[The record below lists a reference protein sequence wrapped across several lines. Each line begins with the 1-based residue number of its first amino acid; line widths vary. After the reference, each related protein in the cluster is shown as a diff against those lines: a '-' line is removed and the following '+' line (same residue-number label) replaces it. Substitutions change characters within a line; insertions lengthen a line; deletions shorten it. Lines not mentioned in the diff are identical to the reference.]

1 MTQRARPLSPHLQIY
16 RKQITSV
23 MSILHRISGIVLSL
37 GAFGLAWWLLAVAR
51 GGETYAAAAALL
63 ASPFGKLV
71 LFGFSLALV
80 YHLLNGIRHLLWD
93 LGWGFR
99 IPQVYRSGY
108 TVIALT
114 FVLTALIWVAALGG
128 KA

>member
-1 MTQRARPLSPHLQIY
+1 MIQTLTRSLLAWATLVALPAHAVLTASTSTDIPAARAAFLAQS
-16 RKQITSV
+16 TV
-23 MSILHRISGIVLSL
+23 V
-37 GAFGLAWWLLAVAR
+37 GAFADGEILQVLLIAI
-51 GGETYAAAAALL
+51 
-63 ASPFGKLV
+63 

-114 FVLTALIWVAALGG
+114 FVQFRWVER
-128 KA
+128 KVHYK

>member
-1 MTQRARPLSPHLQIY
+1 MTQRARPLSPHLQVY
-16 RKQITSV
+16 RWQITMA
-23 MSILHRISGIVLSL
+23 MSIFHRASGIVLSL

-51 GGETYAAAAALL
+51 GGETYADAAALL
-63 ASPFGKLV
+63 ASPLGKFV
-71 LFGFSLALV
+71 LFGFSLALM

-114 FVLTALIWVAALGG
+114 FVLTAVIWVVALGA

>member
-1 MTQRARPLSPHLQIY
+1 M
-16 RKQITSV
+16 
-23 MSILHRISGIVLSL
+23 
-37 GAFGLAWWLLAVAR
+37 AR

-63 ASPFGKLV
+63 ASPLGKFV
-71 LFGFSLALV
+71 LFGFSLALM

-114 FVLTALIWVAALGG
+114 FVLTAVIWVVALGA